1 MKAQTDAPATGR
13 IRPRMSGRINLR
25 LPLGLLMALRQE
37 AYRRQVDVAD
47 VVREII
53 GKAIRRNAMAHV
65 RDRSEAEGT

>member
-1 MKAQTDAPATGR
+1 
-13 IRPRMSGRINLR
+13 MSGRINLR